1 MLSVRGAVEK
11 VEGGAA
17 RSGEQRGDSEG
28 AGGAH
33 SGYVDLGTEDGA
45 GQATG
50 RTGWTTAD
58 EVGSVAWRCRTRG
71 IGEVEEG
78 EGTGTVRMG
87 RRHSEAGT
95 LSAFGRKGKENRWD
109 GQTTKKQIGWE
120 TQVGG
125 GHEKGEAVV
134 HGEEDDTRVW
144 ETQRTTEGSQRATP
158 GWRKR
163 ERAMKPN
170 ARGWGCVERGCTWDV
185 KGEKR

>member
-11 VEGGAA
+11 VERGDA
-17 RSGEQRGDSEG
+17 RSGEQRGDSAG

-78 EGTGTVRMG
+78 EGTGTVEVG
-87 RRHSEAGT
+87 QRHSARGT

-109 GQTTKKQIGWE
+109 GQATKKQIGWGSA
-120 TQVGG
+120 GG
-125 GHEKGEAVV
+125 GRARKGRGGRAR
-134 HGEEDDTRVW
+134 GGGTTRAFW
-144 ETQRTTEGSQRATP
+144 ETKRTTEGSARASDRVEGT
-158 GWRKR
+158 RKGHETECERMGLRRAWLHLGR
-163 ERAMKPN
+163 E
-170 ARGWGCVERGCTWDV
+170 G
-185 KGEKR
+185 